1 VKFKLNRN
9 RHRQLGLPSLG
20 CIGGGYRSKDTTRK
34 QMRSNWQKEREKV
47 VAVSGTRRSNECDN
61 GSPRKKSETAKWVTR
76 RTLSC
81 NEEMVRELEVRLLYL
96 SEVQYP
102 LTVLEQQTRS
112 CRSAKRRSR
121 KVGIASFWFR

>member
-1 VKFKLNRN
+1 VKYKLNRN

-34 QMRSNWQKEREKV
+34 QMRSNWLRLKEREKV

-61 GSPRKKSETAKWVTR
+61 GSPRKKSETAKWVSC

-81 NEEMVRELEVRLLYL
+81 NEEMARELEVRPAMIT
-96 SEVQYP
+96 S
-102 LTVLEQQTRS
+102 
-112 CRSAKRRSR
+112 
-121 KVGIASFWFR
+121 I